1 MGLLTFSRGGI
12 HPPENKISAGSFADI
27 KSKYNNHIKPYLEHK
42 DIENLTKENTCFI
55 AVGALHLSGKNGVIE
70 LLKQAETLDAEN
82 FEVVWRLARAHFD
95 FFDNST
101 DETVISDNA
110 YAGLDYA
117 KKALELD
124 DNRAESHKWYGI
136 LIGQVG
142 ILEGTK
148 QKILNSYEVKEHT
161 LKAIELDPEDDGNLH
176 VMGRWHYT
184 LADLSWVERKI
195 AGLIYATPPEAS
207 FEEAVGFFNQ
217 AIAMLP
223 DEVRHHLWLGK
234 SYIELGKDDAARDA
248 LNAALAIT
256 AENESDRILQKEA
269 EDLLAEL

>member
-1 MGLLTFSRGGI
+1 MKKAISILLIMIGFVF
-12 HPPENKISAGSFADI
+12 AQSFGELINQSDAKHAMDD
-27 KSKYNNHIKPYLEHK
+27 YDANY
-42 DIENLTKENTCFI
+42 
-55 AVGALHLSGKNGVIE
+55 A
-70 LLKQAETLDAEN
+70 LLKQAEELEPEN

-95 FFDNST
+95 FFDNSV
-101 DETVISDNA
+101 DEEVINKNA

-148 QKILNSYEVKEHT
+148 QKILNSYEVKDHT
-161 LKAIELDPEDDGNLH
+161 LKAIELDPDDDGNLH

-207 FEEAVGFFNQ
+207 FEEAAEFFQQ
-217 AIAMLP
+217 AIEIAP
-223 DEVRHHLWLGK
+223 DEVRHHLFLGK
-234 SYIELGKDDAARDA
+234 TYIELGDKEAAKNA
-248 LNAALAIT
+248 LNAALSISAG
-256 AENESDRILQKEA
+256 NESDRILQKEA
-269 EDLLAEL
+269 QELVSGL